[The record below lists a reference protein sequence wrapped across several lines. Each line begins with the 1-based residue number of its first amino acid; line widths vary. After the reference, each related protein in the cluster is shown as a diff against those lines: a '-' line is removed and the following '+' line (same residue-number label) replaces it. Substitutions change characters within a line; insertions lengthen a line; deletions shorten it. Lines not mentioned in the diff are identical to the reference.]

1 MEEERSV
8 GRIVQIGPH
17 EFVREIQADPENFEK
32 SRKTMNVLCDTIETV
47 APFLVDEILA
57 CDKSGHKIRWLNP
70 NKIMGR
76 MIKGMIKKRPDQF
89 EPFGL

>member
-1 MEEERSV
+1 M
-8 GRIVQIGPH
+8 
-17 EFVREIQADPENFEK
+17 FVRLLAEI
-32 SRKTMNVLCDTIETV
+32 RRRRVIETV
-47 APFLVDEILA
+47 APYLVDEILA